1 MKIRHSAKVFAL
13 TLTGLMMVSGC
24 SSQDSKVE
32 ESQSPPSAAELMPRL
47 VDEATDKD
55 QLPEGFEASGT
66 YTADSLRHLANSGYG
81 EHFVAEGEDGE
92 LCLLTVAAPKEQGV
106 NPEVASST
114 CPPVQHVLDNGILLE
129 VTGGE
134 SSFDVVSYLL
144 PPDISEQSATEA
156 IKELVPDNHSEL
168 RPPVEIISADSAVLL
183 VMTSQTSQQLGE
195 FQLPRANGDSLTL
208 RPIR

>member
-1 MKIRHSAKVFAL
+1 MKIRRGTRLFAL
-13 TLTGLMMVSGC
+13 TLTGLLMVSAC
-24 SSQDSKVE
+24 SSQDSRVE

-47 VDEATDKD
+47 VDEITNKD
-55 QLPEGFEASGT
+55 QLPEGFEASGN
-66 YTADSLRHLANSGYG
+66 YAANSLRHLANSGYG
-81 EHFVAEGEDGE
+81 EHFVAEGEGGE
-92 LCLLTVAAPKEQGV
+92 LCLLTLAAPKEQGGD
-106 NPEVASST
+106 PEIASST

-129 VTGGE
+129 TTGGE

-144 PPDISEQSATEA
+144 PPDISEQSATDA
-156 IKELVPDNHSEL
+156 ISELVPENHSDL